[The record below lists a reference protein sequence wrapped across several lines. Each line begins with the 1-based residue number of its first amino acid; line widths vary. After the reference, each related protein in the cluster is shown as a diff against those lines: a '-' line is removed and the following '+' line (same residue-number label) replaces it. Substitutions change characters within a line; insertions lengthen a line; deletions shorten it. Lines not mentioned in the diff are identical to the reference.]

1 MTATGSRMTTRVD
14 AAAPTTLSGDDR
26 SRSTRLAAMLPGI
39 TLAALRVISALVLLE
54 HASQRAMGFP
64 ANPARP
70 WSGAPDAFTR
80 GWFATVLEVV
90 GGILLILGLFT
101 RPVAFVL
108 SGLMAFA
115 YFLVHAPRNFYPVV
129 NGGEPA
135 VLLCFILLYI
145 STVGA
150 GPYSLDTILRK
161 RA

>member
-1 MTATGSRMTTRVD
+1 MTAIDPRPTTRVG
-14 AAAPTTLSGDDR
+14 AAAPATLTADER
-26 SRSTRLAAMLPGI
+26 SQSTGLAAVLPGI
-39 TLAALRVISALVLLE
+39 TLAALRIISALVLLE

-70 WSGAPDAFTR
+70 FNGAPDLFTR
-80 GWFATVLEVV
+80 PWFATVLEVV

-115 YFLVHAPRNFYPVV
+115 YFLVHAPRGFFPVV

-150 GPYSLDTILRK
+150 GPFSLDALLRR